1 LGTETVSEAVTLA
14 GYPAG
19 FSLTALW
26 AQQRPQIAD
35 LYKPIADKQAN
46 KSERRSGSV

>member
-1 LGTETVSEAVTLA
+1 MSEAVTLA

-26 AQQRPQIAD
+26 AQQRAQIAD